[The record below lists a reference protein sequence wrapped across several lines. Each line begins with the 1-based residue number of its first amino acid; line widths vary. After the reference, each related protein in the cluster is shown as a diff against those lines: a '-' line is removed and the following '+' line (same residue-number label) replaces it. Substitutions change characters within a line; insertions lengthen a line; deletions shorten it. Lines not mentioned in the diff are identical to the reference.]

1 MWIRLA
7 SVALCLVGGAA
18 HAQSASDSISGLELC
33 IEAAHFANAI
43 CAKMP
48 NDPTQRADCFAQ
60 ARAAQL
66 ECLDRVLSQ
75 TSSRSAPPGSSETAQ
90 PSPPVATAPPQASPE
105 RPASKGTGRTSQP
118 EVSVGSMPAG
128 EAAKPSNASPKTAPA
143 SVAPSAA
150 EAPIRSAPPVSSSET
165 ARPEPPVETAPPA
178 ASPERAASKET
189 GRTDQPVSVGSDP
202 AGEAAKRSNA
212 PPKPAPASVA
222 PSAAEAPI
230 QSAPPVSSSET
241 ARPEPPVETAPPAA
255 SPERA
260 ASKET
265 GRTDQPVSV
274 GGDPAGEAA
283 KRSNASPEPAP
294 ASVPPSA
301 AEAPTGA
308 IPSHTSAKKD
318 DKPAQET
325 DWIVSE
331 TTSPIDYSP
340 LVAAVLHS
348 TSNAKDSPNI
358 LAVRC
363 RAQHTELFIRTDG
376 AWGVPRRYD
385 LLVEYQI
392 NDRPVVRQPWILSAD
407 GKTATYK
414 YDAAEPL
421 RSMPEG
427 ATLKVAVAD
436 NGNVRR
442 EATFQLTGLSAI
454 RQKIGT
460 ACKWGPATAKTSS
473 ESSHGTAN
481 RPVRTLNGA
490 LP

>member
-1 MWIRLA
+1 L
-7 SVALCLVGGAA
+7 
-18 HAQSASDSISGLELC
+18 
-33 IEAAHFANAI
+33 
-43 CAKMP
+43 
-48 NDPTQRADCFAQ
+48 
-60 ARAAQL
+60 
-66 ECLDRVLSQ
+66 
-75 TSSRSAPPGSSETAQ
+75 
-90 PSPPVATAPPQASPE
+90 
-105 RPASKGTGRTSQP
+105 
-118 EVSVGSMPAG
+118 
-128 EAAKPSNASPKTAPA
+128 
-143 SVAPSAA
+143 AA
-150 EAPIRSAPPVSSSET
+150 EAPVQSAPPPVSSSET

-178 ASPERAASKET
+178 ASP
-189 GRTDQPVSVGSDP
+189 Q
-202 AGEAAKRSNA
+202 
-212 PPKPAPASVA
+212 
-222 PSAAEAPI
+222 
-230 QSAPPVSSSET
+230 
-241 ARPEPPVETAPPAA
+241 
-255 SPERA
+255 RA

-283 KRSNASPEPAP
+283 KRSNASPEPVP

-308 IPSHTSAKKD
+308 IPSRAPAKKD

-348 TSNAKDSPNI
+348 TSNAKDGPNV

-376 AWGVPRRYD
+376 AWGVPHQYD

-414 YDAAEPL
+414 YDAVELL
-421 RSMPEG
+421 RSMLEG

-442 EATFQLTGLSAI
+442 EAAFELAGLSAI

-460 ACKWGPATAKTSS
+460 ACKWAPATAKTSS
-473 ESSHGTAN
+473 ESHGTAN
-481 RPVRTLNGA
+481 RPVGA
-490 LP
+490 LNRAPP

>member
-18 HAQSASDSISGLELC
+18 HAQSASDSISGLESC
-33 IEAAHFANAI
+33 IEAAHFADAI

-48 NDPTQRADCFAQ
+48 NNPTQRADCFAQ
-60 ARAAQL
+60 TRAAQL

-75 TSSRSAPPGSSETAQ
+75 TSSRSAPPSSSETAQ
-90 PSPPVATAPPQASPE
+90 PSPPVDTALPQASPE

-118 EVSVGSMPAG
+118 EVSVGSMPVG
-128 EAAKPSNASPKTAPA
+128 EAAKPSNASPKT
-143 SVAPSAA
+143 
-150 EAPIRSAPPVSSSET
+150 
-165 ARPEPPVETAPPA
+165 
-178 ASPERAASKET
+178 
-189 GRTDQPVSVGSDP
+189 
-202 AGEAAKRSNA
+202 
-212 PPKPAPASVA
+212 APASVA

-241 ARPEPPVETAPPAA
+241 ARPESPVETAPPAA

-301 AEAPTGA
+301 AEAPIQSAPPVSSSETARPESPVETAPPAASPERAASKETGRTDQPVSVGGDPAGEAAKRSNASPEPVPASVPPSAAEAPTDA

-348 TSNAKDSPNI
+348 TSNAKDGPNI

-376 AWGVPRRYD
+376 AWGVPHRYD

-414 YDAAEPL
+414 YDAVEPL

-473 ESSHGTAN
+473 ESHGTAN
-481 RPVRTLNGA
+481 RPVRALNGA

>member
-1 MWIRLA
+1 MMWIRLA

-18 HAQSASDSISGLELC
+18 HAQSASDSISGLESC

-90 PSPPVATAPPQASPE
+90 PSPPVDTAPPQASPE
-105 RPASKGTGRTSQP
+105 RPTSNGTGRTSQP

-128 EAAKPSNASPKTAPA
+128 EAAKRSNASPEPVPA
-143 SVAPSAA
+143 SV
-150 EAPIRSAPPVSSSET
+150 
-165 ARPEPPVETAPPA
+165 PA
-178 ASPERAASKET
+178 
-189 GRTDQPVSVGSDP
+189 
-202 AGEAAKRSNA
+202 
-212 PPKPAPASVA
+212 
-222 PSAAEAPI
+222 SAAEAPI
-230 QSAPPVSSSET
+230 QSAPPVSSSKT
-241 ARPEPPVETAPPAA
+241 ARPEPSIETAPPAA

-308 IPSHTSAKKD
+308 IASHASAKKD

-348 TSNAKDSPNI
+348 TSNAKDGPNI

-363 RAQHTELFIRTDG
+363 RARHTELFIRTDG
-376 AWGVPRRYD
+376 AWGVPHQYD

-392 NDRPVVRQPWILSAD
+392 NDRSVVRQPWILSAD

-414 YDAAEPL
+414 YDAVEPL

-442 EATFQLTGLSAI
+442 EATFKLTGLSAI

-460 ACKWGPATAKTSS
+460 ACKWAPATAKTSS
-473 ESSHGTAN
+473 ESHGTAN
-481 RPVRTLNGA
+481 RPVGA
-490 LP
+490 LNRAPP

>member
-7 SVALCLVGGAA
+7 SVALCMVGGAA
-18 HAQSASDSISGLELC
+18 HAQSASESISGLESC
-33 IEAAHFANAI
+33 IQAAHFADAI

-60 ARAAQL
+60 ARTAQL

-75 TSSRSAPPGSSETAQ
+75 TSAGSAPPGRSSETAR
-90 PSPPVATAPPQASPE
+90 PAPPIVAAPQVASPE
-105 RPASKGTGRTSQP
+105 RPAANDTGRTAQP
-118 EVSVGSMPAG
+118 EVSVGGTPSG
-128 EAAKPSNASPKTAPA
+128 EAAKPSNASPDTAPA
-143 SVAPSAA
+143 SVAPSVA
-150 EAPIRSAPPVSSSET
+150 EAPT
-165 ARPEPPVETAPPA
+165 
-178 ASPERAASKET
+178 
-189 GRTDQPVSVGSDP
+189 
-202 AGEAAKRSNA
+202 
-212 PPKPAPASVA
+212 
-222 PSAAEAPI
+222 
-230 QSAPPVSSSET
+230 QSAPPGNSSET

-294 ASVPPSA
+294 PSVPPSV
-301 AEAPTGA
+301 AEVPTGA
-308 IPSHTSAKKD
+308 IPSHASAKKD

-340 LVAAVLHS
+340 LVAAVLHA
-348 TSNAKDSPNI
+348 TSNANGGPNI

-363 RAQHTELFIRTDG
+363 RARRTELLIRTDG
-376 AWGVPRRYD
+376 AWGVPHQND

-392 NDRPVVRQPWILSAD
+392 NDRPVIRLPWTLSTD

-414 YDAAEPL
+414 YDAVELL
-421 RSMPEG
+421 RLIPEG

-442 EATFQLTGLSAI
+442 EATFGLSGLSGI
-454 RQKIGT
+454 RHQVGT
-460 ACKWGPATAKTSS
+460 ACKWAPVTAKTSS
-473 ESSHGTAN
+473 EG
-481 RPVRTLNGA
+481 R
-490 LP
+490 

>member
-18 HAQSASDSISGLELC
+18 HAQSASDSISGLESC
-33 IEAAHFANAI
+33 IEAAHFADAI

-105 RPASKGTGRTSQP
+105 RPASKGTGRTRQP
-118 EVSVGSMPAG
+118 EVSVGSKPAG
-128 EAAKPSNASPKTAPA
+128 EAAKPSNATPKT
-143 SVAPSAA
+143 
-150 EAPIRSAPPVSSSET
+150 
-165 ARPEPPVETAPPA
+165 
-178 ASPERAASKET
+178 
-189 GRTDQPVSVGSDP
+189 
-202 AGEAAKRSNA
+202 
-212 PPKPAPASVA
+212 APASVA

-308 IPSHTSAKKD
+308 IPSHASAKKD

-348 TSNAKDSPNI
+348 TSNAKDGPNI

-363 RAQHTELFIRTDG
+363 RARHTELFIRTDG
-376 AWGVPRRYD
+376 AWGVPHQYD

-414 YDAAEPL
+414 YDAVEPL

-442 EATFQLTGLSAI
+442 EATFKLTGLPAI

-460 ACKWGPATAKTSS
+460 ACKWTSATAKTSS
-473 ESSHGTAN
+473 ESHGTAS
-481 RPVRTLNGA
+481 RPVRALNRA